1 MNDADNLS
9 LTENQELKRIE
20 DEVDVRRRQFTDSL
34 TLLKTHVED
43 LGSWRAWVA
52 RMPWRA
58 MAGGVMVGWAAGHLG
73 SGRRR

>member
-1 MNDADNLS
+1 MSDVDNLL

-20 DEVDVRRRQFTDSL
+20 DEVDIRRRQFTESV

-43 LGSWRAWVA
+43 LGSWRVWVG

-58 MAGGVMVGWAAGHLG
+58 IAGGVMLGWAVGHI
-73 SGRRR
+73 GRRRN